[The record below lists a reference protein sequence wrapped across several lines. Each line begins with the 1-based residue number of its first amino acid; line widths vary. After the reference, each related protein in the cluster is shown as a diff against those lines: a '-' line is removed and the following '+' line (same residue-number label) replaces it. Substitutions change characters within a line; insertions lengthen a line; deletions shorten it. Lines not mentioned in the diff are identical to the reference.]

1 MFVPV
6 VSKAIRG
13 GVWGQLFFFDNT
25 SPFDSPMSSFQNV
38 LDDISIMNI
47 NEHKREGGCRE
58 MYGIPLYQI

>member
-1 MFVPV
+1 
-6 VSKAIRG
+6 
-13 GVWGQLFFFDNT
+13 
-25 SPFDSPMSSFQNV
+25 MSSFQNV